1 VISADLLKIEPIL
14 LPRTLVLV
22 DGRMA
27 NVRFLTQ
34 HLYRNWHINSNFNGD
49 ITTFELDEPPLGK
62 RQAAILEYQLGQD
75 NPHN

>member
-1 VISADLLKIEPIL
+1 
-14 LPRTLVLV
+14 
-22 DGRMA
+22 MA

-62 RQAAILEYQLGQD
+62 SQAAILEYQLGQD
-75 NPHN
+75 KPHN